1 MSDGTPK
8 LIKFDGEDGISSGGM
23 LLVKRTA
30 ETLHKH
36 YPGHLWAVNID
47 EEGGVITVMN
57 LALSGKWGFLLKL
70 KTVQEDPDLKSVMRA
85 GGELLERYRL
95 RRGGYRPGEL
105 STLQRNFRGD
115 AIADT

>member
-1 MSDGTPK
+1 MSK
-8 LIKFDGEDGISSGGM
+8 LIKVDGEDGISASGM
-23 LLVKRTA
+23 MLVKRTA
-30 ETLHKH
+30 DELQRH
-36 YPGHLWAVNID
+36 YPGHLWAVNIN
-47 EEGGVITVMN
+47 EEGGVMTVMN

-95 RRGGYRPGEL
+95 RRGRYEPGAVGDMK
-105 STLQRNFRGD
+105 RDWRGN

>member
-1 MSDGTPK
+1 MTK
-8 LIKFDGEDGISSGGM
+8 LIKVDGEDGISASGM

-30 ETLHKH
+30 ETLHRH

-95 RRGGYRPGEL
+95 RRGRYESGSIKEL
-105 STLQRNFRGD
+105 LRDIRGN

>member
-1 MSDGTPK
+1 MSDSPRLVK
-8 LIKFDGEDGISSGGM
+8 VDGEDGISATGM
-23 LLVKRTA
+23 FLVKRVA

-36 YPGHLWAVNID
+36 YPGHLWAVNIN

-70 KTVQEDPDLKSVMRA
+70 KAVQEDPDLKSVMRA

-95 RRGGYRPGEL
+95 HRGRYIPGSL
-105 STLQRNFRGD
+105 KALDRDYKGD
-115 AIADT
+115 LVAQT

>member
-1 MSDGTPK
+1 MSQSPQLVK
-8 LIKFDGEDGISSGGM
+8 LDGEDGISASGM
-23 LLVKRTA
+23 LLVKRVA

-47 EEGGVITVMN
+47 EEGGVVTVMN

-70 KTVQEDPDLKSVMRA
+70 RVVQEDPDLKCVMRA

-95 RRGGYRPGEL
+95 RRGSYQQGSLLDLKRDYK
-105 STLQRNFRGD
+105 GD
-115 AIADT
+115 LVAEV